1 MAELNLYKCKKCGW
15 EIETPSD
22 GTDFLMDS
30 IMSCY
35 VCHDCH
41 LVFKKYYALGTVFEG
56 KVSCPQCKGY
66 NTQDWGPNDRC
77 PKCGGELENQ
87 GITCLMD

>member
-41 LVFKKYYALGTVFEG
+41 LVFKKYYAFGTVFEG

-66 NTQDWGPNDRC
+66 KSQDW
-77 PKCGGELENQ
+77 
-87 GITCLMD
+87 